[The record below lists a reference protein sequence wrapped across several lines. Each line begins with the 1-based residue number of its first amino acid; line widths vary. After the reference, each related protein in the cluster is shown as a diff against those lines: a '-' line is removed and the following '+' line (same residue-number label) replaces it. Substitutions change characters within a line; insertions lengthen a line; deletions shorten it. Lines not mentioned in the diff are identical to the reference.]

1 MDTSYALLRSFA
13 PGRRTHRLVAAGLVL
28 AALFAAALGFAR
40 PAYAAGITVTTT
52 ADTLDAA
59 GGSCTAI
66 TLAALPGPDGQV
78 SLREAVCAANTNAG
92 PDTITFSVNGT
103 FALTGAANED
113 NGGAGDLDIKQSLA
127 VNGNGVANTIIDG
140 SGIER
145 IFDVFPSAASTFDI
159 SNLTLQN
166 GDTRATSF
174 KEGGAIYLHN
184 NVTTTINN
192 SQIVNNFSGANG
204 AIENRGTLTINDSV
218 ISNNQTIPTSGSVT
232 GGGLHNAGPLTIN
245 NTTISNNSVRGEGG
259 GIFITVASGVTANI
273 TNSTI
278 SGNTASVTGGG
289 LGNGGG
295 ISTTGNQGTIS
306 ITNSTISGNRADNT
320 GGGAYW
326 VTPGGST
333 GNVTL
338 TNVTI
343 SNNTADYDNNG
354 AGAGGGFAQSVSA
367 VTLRNTLVAGNFN
380 STSVVR
386 DDISGA
392 AVASSAYNLIGDGTG
407 SSGLVN
413 GVNNNQVGSGA
424 SPINPLLGALANNGG
439 PTETHALLGGSP
451 AINTGNNAVCPATD
465 QRGVAR
471 PSAGICDIGSF
482 ELDLLVT
489 TTSISLV
496 TPEPSVV
503 GETVTI
509 QFSVT
514 SGAGTPTG
522 NVTVTDGV
530 VSCAA
535 SVAAGQCS
543 ITFTSAGARN
553 LTATYAGDGTFAG
566 SSSAVVAHQVN
577 PADTTVTITDDLPD
591 PSVVGAPVVVI
602 YSLTVD
608 APGSGTV
615 PGVVTVSDGV
625 DTCTGTIAGGQCTI
639 FLTTAGA
646 RTLTAVY
653 GGNADFNGSTSDFV
667 PHTVLDTTT
676 TTAITS
682 DVPDPSVVG
691 QSVTIQYS
699 VSSGGGTPTGNV
711 TVSDGTQSCTG
722 TVAGGQCS
730 ITFTSA
736 GGKSLTATY
745 AGDGTFAGSSSPAE
759 AHQVDQAGTTTTIT
773 SDSPDPSQPG
783 AAVTVNYNV
792 AVNAPGAGTP
802 TGNVTVSDG
811 VDSCTGTVAAGT
823 CSITLTTPG
832 ARTLTATYAGD
843 SNYTGSASAGEPHTV
858 GTPTTTTILS
868 DNPDPSVVGQAVTV
882 QYSVAPISGGGT
894 PTGNVTV
901 SDGTISCTGTVAA
914 GQCSLTFTTAG
925 TKSLTATYAGDGL
938 YNGSTSAAESHQV
951 KATTTLLYNGGQIVN
966 IGSSFTPA
974 ALLSSSTAAC
984 TTGQTISFSLDANPL
999 TGAAGTYALG
1009 TATTGAGGQ
1018 ATMAP
1023 IGTTGWLEGVYT
1035 INATFAG
1042 TAACDT
1048 SSDSATLTVAGPGD
1062 SANGGGWYTL
1072 SGSGRINF
1080 GFTVSKV
1087 DNKCTSN
1094 CAYKGQLLLINN
1106 GKWRLKGNLTAYS
1119 KTSNGQGAAGGTGD
1133 LFWWDAS
1140 LNAGAGDWA
1149 LAQSGVSYTANFYD
1163 SGKNGKA
1170 STDSFGIRIVYTP
1183 VGAQPNKLPNS
1194 TPQLLK
1200 GGNITVK

>member
-40 PAYAAGITVTTT
+40 PVYAAGITVTTT

-66 TLAALPGPDGQV
+66 TLAALPGPDGQT

-184 NVTTTINN
+184 NVTTTIDN
-192 SQIVNNFSGANG
+192 SRIVNNFSGANG
-204 AIENRGTLTINDSV
+204 AIENRGTLTINNSV

-232 GGGLHNAGPLTIN
+232 GGGIHNAGSLTIN

-295 ISTTGNQGTIS
+295 ISTTGNQGTIN
-306 ITNSTISGNRADNT
+306 ITNSTVSGNRADNN
-320 GGGAYW
+320 GGGAFW

-343 SNNTADYDNNG
+343 SNNTADNDNNG
-354 AGAGGGFAQSVSA
+354 AGAGGGFAQSASA
-367 VTLRNTLVAGNFN
+367 VTLRNTVVAGNFN
-380 STSVVR
+380 STSAVR

-451 AINTGNNAVCPATD
+451 AVNTGNNAVCPATD
-465 QRGVAR
+465 QRGIAR

-482 ELDLLVT
+482 ELNLLVT
-489 TTSISLV
+489 TTSIVSD
-496 TPEPSVV
+496 TPDPSVV

-522 NVTVTDGV
+522 NVTVTDGA

-535 SVAAGQCS
+535 TVAAGQCS

-566 SSSAVVAHQVN
+566 SSSA
-577 PADTTVTITDDLPD
+577 
-591 PSVVGAPVVVI
+591 
-602 YSLTVD
+602 
-608 APGSGTV
+608 
-615 PGVVTVSDGV
+615 
-625 DTCTGTIAGGQCTI
+625 
-639 FLTTAGA
+639 
-646 RTLTAVY
+646 AV
-653 GGNADFNGSTSDFV
+653 
-667 PHTVLDTTT
+667 
-676 TTAITS
+676 
-682 DVPDPSVVG
+682 
-691 QSVTIQYS
+691 
-699 VSSGGGTPTGNV
+699 
-711 TVSDGTQSCTG
+711 
-722 TVAGGQCS
+722 
-730 ITFTSA
+730 
-736 GGKSLTATY
+736 
-745 AGDGTFAGSSSPAE
+745 
-759 AHQVDQAGTTTTIT
+759 AHQVDQAGTTTIIT
-773 SDSPDPSQPG
+773 SDNPDPSQPG
-783 AAVTVNYNV
+783 AAVTVNYSV

-858 GTPTTTTILS
+858 GTPTTTTITSDSPDPSVVGQSVTVQYTVSSNGGTPTGNVTVSDGTQSCTSTVAAGQCSLTFTSVGARNLTATYAGDGTFAGSSSAAVGHQVDQAGTTTTITS
-868 DNPDPSVVGQAVTV
+868 DNPDPSQPGAAVTVNYSVAVNAPGAGTPTGNVTVSDGVDSCTGTAAGGTCSITLTTPGARTLTATYAGDSNYTGSTSAGEPHTVGTPTTTTITSDSPDPSVVGQAVTV

-938 YNGSTSAAESHQV
+938 YNGSTSTAESHQV
-951 KATTTLLYNGGQIVN
+951 KATTALLYNGGQIVN

-974 ALLSSSTAAC
+974 ALLSSSAAAC
-984 TTGQTISFSLDANPL
+984 ITGQTISFSLDANPL

-1009 TATTGAGGQ
+1009 IATTGAGGQ

-1048 SSDSATLTVAGPGD
+1048 STDSATLTVAGPGD

-1119 KTSNGQGAAGGTGD
+1119 KTSNGQGAASGTGD

-1140 LNAGAGDWA
+1140 LNGGAGDWA

-1194 TPQLLK
+1194 TPQQLK